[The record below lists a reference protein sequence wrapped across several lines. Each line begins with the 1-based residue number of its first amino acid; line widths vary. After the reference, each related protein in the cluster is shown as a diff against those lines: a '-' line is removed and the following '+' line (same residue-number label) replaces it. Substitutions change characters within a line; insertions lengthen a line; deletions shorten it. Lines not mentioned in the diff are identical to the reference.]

1 MMRSRLLQYGRLLIA
16 LVILCFLFKQFYSSL
31 TELKEEAV
39 MFQPFWFA
47 LSLVLLFIYQ
57 TLLVY
62 PWRKLYASA
71 AQKSASFQKSWTLFQ
86 LTQFGK
92 YVPGKVGQFVGIIA
106 LCQPLG
112 LSKTAAIVSTI
123 QGLAFQCLIGVA
135 LGGTVLMS
143 PILHNNFYGLHLENT
158 FLIGFTVLIGGG
170 TVVLMLFFRNPKIV
184 EKYIRTLFFIS
195 GMRHIVVT
203 YFLLWIYFGIA
214 FFLFIKSIHPLQYH
228 QFFKLTSVYS
238 LAWSIGFL
246 SLITPGGLGVR
257 ESLLSVLLTLCL
269 PPTTAMLVAL
279 LSRFWILSGEL
290 FAGSIAFGFYYRQ
303 KPCIIISKER

>member
-1 MMRSRLLQYGRLLIA
+1 MMHSRLLRYGRLLLA
-16 LVILCFLFKQFYSSL
+16 LAILCFLLKQLYSSL
-31 TELKEEAV
+31 TELEEEAV
-39 MFQPFWFA
+39 VFQPFWFV

-57 TLLVY
+57 ILLVY
-62 PWRKLYASA
+62 PWRKLYVSA
-71 AQKSASFQKSWTLFQ
+71 AQKSASFQKCWTLFQ

-123 QGLAFQCLIGVA
+123 QGLALQCLIGVA

-143 PILHNNFYGLHLENT
+143 PILHNDFYGLHLENT
-158 FLIGFTVLIGGG
+158 LFIGLTVLIGGGG
-170 TVVLMLFFRNPKIV
+170 TVVLMLFFCNTKLV

-195 GMRHIVVT
+195 GIRHIVVT
-203 YFLLWIYFGIA
+203 YFFLWIYFGIA

-257 ESLLSVLLTLCL
+257 ESLLSVLLTLYL

-303 KPCIIISKER
+303 RHVQSY

>member
-1 MMRSRLLQYGRLLIA
+1 MMPSRLLQYGRLLIA
-16 LVILCFLFKQFYSSL
+16 LAILCFLIKQLYSSL
-31 TELKEEAV
+31 TELEEEAV
-39 MFQPFWFA
+39 VFQPFWFA

-106 LCQPLG
+106 LCQPLEI
-112 LSKTAAIVSTI
+112 SKTAAIVSTI
-123 QGLAFQCLIGVA
+123 QGLALQCLIGIA

-143 PILHNNFYGLHLENT
+143 PILHNDFYGLHLENT
-158 FLIGFTVLIGGG
+158 LLIGFTVLIGGG
-170 TVVLMLFFRNPKIV
+170 TVVLLLFFRNPKIV

-195 GMRHIVVT
+195 GMRHIVAT
-203 YFLLWIYFGIA
+203 YFFLWIYFGIA
-214 FFLFIKSIHPLQYH
+214 FFVFIKSIHPLQYH
-228 QFFKLTSVYS
+228 QFFRLTSVYS

-269 PPTTAMLVAL
+269 PPATAMLVAL
-279 LSRFWILSGEL
+279 LSRFWMLSGEL
-290 FAGSIAFGFYYRQ
+290 FAGSIAFGLYYRQ
-303 KPCIIISKER
+303 RHV